1 MGNKLKAISKISV
14 ALALLG
20 AAVPEVEA
28 APTAMAA
35 KKATKKAKKST
46 KRVVKK
52 STKKAKKAKKTT
64 KKKATKKVVKKTAAK
79 KPAKKSVKKTTKKSV
94 KKVTKK
100 PVAKKSVKKA
110 VKKPVAKKPVKKA
123 VKKPAAKKPVKKV
136 VKKAATDKAAA
147 DKAAADKAA
156 ADKAAADKAA
166 ADKAAA
172 SSNSESATVDSS
184 SSSETTNPTV
194 DTPFAGKAVH
204 TIYTGTTTY
213 LYTTKDLTTIATTP
227 LQVDTSVIA
236 YPDGITTA
244 LTGKNAGYPAMPVT
258 YKGQNL
264 YLKVTSNSLTSNGL
278 WPDGYYYALTDTTF
292 YGVVKPTDPSVK
304 LDAPFLNGSTW
315 YYYFDGGVTIY
326 SYQNNVWTSNTFLN
340 AQ

>member
-20 AAVPEVEA
+20 AAVPAVEA

-46 KRVVKK
+46 KKVVKK

-110 VKKPVAKKPVKKA
+110 VKKAAAKRA
-123 VKKPAAKKPVKKV
+123 AAKKATAKKAAA
-136 VKKAATDKAAA
+136 KKAAT
-147 DKAAADKAA
+147 DKAA